1 MNSVDPLQV
10 IAVVGSGVAA
20 FGACLLLPHYFITD
34 VIISV
39 PVTTMVMTG
48 VSLLRSKPTL
58 TTRVALDTVLA
69 PNADEQAALAAIEK
83 GVSKLKAIRDA
94 AMEIHAPNVR
104 RRITAITNVGDEIID
119 NIRRDHDNVRAA
131 NLWLNNYLDMFQE
144 VVRRYANA
152 SRQGFASVQAQEAM
166 SKMDETLD
174 QIEQSFNDQLQKL
187 VSNDAMDLDV
197 DLQVLR
203 TMLKQEGV

>member
-1 MNSVDPLQV
+1 MISTDPFRV
-10 IAVVGSGVAA
+10 IAAA
-20 FGACLLLPHYFITD
+20 GGGIATFGACLFLPHSIVMD

-39 PVTTMVMTG
+39 PVTAMVVTG
-48 VSLLRSKPTL
+48 ITLLRSNTSL
-58 TTRVALDTVLA
+58 TTRVALDAVIA

-104 RRITAITNVGDEIID
+104 RRITTITNVGDEIIE
-119 NIRRDHDNVRAA
+119 NLRRDHDNVRAA

-174 QIEQSFNDQLQKL
+174 QISVSFDEQLQKL